1 MSEPI
6 TQMDGDEVLAY
17 SQYMRRKMVND
28 LTNNGKKTPDDPKIA
43 NVVLAALAGLDK
55 QVLTLKKIA
64 SDEGLGDNM
73 LAAAA
78 IIAEVFNDSRTA
90 QFNHVPLKDQQA
102 IQDAIVTLDPSIV
115 PSKVV
120 DGELAP
126 IGAIENFDSF
136 MGRMNDQVFE
146 AGE

>member
-6 TQMDGDEVLAY
+6 EQMDGDEVLAY
-17 SQYMRRKMVND
+17 SQYMRRKLVTD
-28 LTNNGKKTPDDPKIA
+28 LTKNNKPLDDPKVM
-43 NVVLAALAGLDK
+43 NVVLSALSGLDK

-102 IQDAIVTLDPSIV
+102 IQDAIVTLDPSTV
-115 PSKVV
+115 PTKTVA
-120 DGELAP
+120 GELAP
-126 IGAIENFDSF
+126 VGAIENFDSF

-146 AGE
+146 VGE

>member
-6 TQMDGDEVLAY
+6 EQMDGDEVLAY
-17 SQYMRRKMVND
+17 SQYMRRKLVTD
-28 LTNNGKKTPDDPKIA
+28 LTKNNKHLDDPKVM
-43 NVVLAALAGLDK
+43 NVVLSALSGLDK

-115 PSKVV
+115 PTKTVA
-120 DGELAP
+120 GELAP
-126 IGAIENFDSF
+126 VGAIENFDSF

-146 AGE
+146 VGE

>member
-6 TQMDGDEVLAY
+6 EQMDGDEVLAY
-17 SQYMRRKMVND
+17 SQYMRRKLVTD
-28 LTNNGKKTPDDPKIA
+28 LTKNNKHLDDPKVM
-43 NVVLAALAGLDK
+43 NVVLSALSGLDK

-115 PSKVV
+115 PTKTV